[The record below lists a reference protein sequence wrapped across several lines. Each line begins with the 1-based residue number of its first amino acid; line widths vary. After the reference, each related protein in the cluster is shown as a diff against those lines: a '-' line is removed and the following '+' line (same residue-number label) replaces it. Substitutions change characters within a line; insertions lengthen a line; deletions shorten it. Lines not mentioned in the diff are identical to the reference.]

1 MVVLAY
7 LSLHVKGNIYL
18 KSEVESQ
25 RLPTSN
31 ANKWALSVY
40 SFNSVVQSK
49 FLFFCKIALKRIWIF
64 LLTLSLFSLLLTFPV
79 NKLLFNVLKS
89 LNIYPVK
96 FTLTTFISQK
106 LKKLRHLTT
115 RQLSAMKTLKHLSQ
129 HLQSY
134 QKLLQSTTMILWTFN
149 WHHELWTILHF
160 VLVLTFLT
168 LHK

>member
-1 MVVLAY
+1 MSLKIIDYVLTHSYSWNEALNCLKLINLRINSD
-7 LSLHVKGNIYL
+7 LSLILWLCLHTSLFMWKEIYL
-18 KSEVESQ
+18 KPEVESQ

-106 LKKLRHLTT
+106 LTKLRHLLT
-115 RQLSAMKTLKHLSQ
+115 RQLSTMKTS
-129 HLQSY
+129 
-134 QKLLQSTTMILWTFN
+134 
-149 WHHELWTILHF
+149 
-160 VLVLTFLT
+160 
-168 LHK
+168 